1 MVNLQLWEFDSLNI
15 FQQMGFGWF
24 WTFRLWGFTKTWMR
38 HCEARHRQNVHLT
51 LQRLRIAYLA
61 HKHSKVKSNAY
72 EMQFLSSNFIVLFSE
87 QLKNGMLPTPTFWND
102 MTRGDQLKQ
111 KAWVAQSMNDWTH
124 IRTIMENLHHTW
136 HLSDGVNESW

>member
-1 MVNLQLWEFDSLNI
+1 
-15 FQQMGFGWF
+15 
-24 WTFRLWGFTKTWMR
+24 
-38 HCEARHRQNVHLT
+38 
-51 LQRLRIAYLA
+51 
-61 HKHSKVKSNAY
+61 
-72 EMQFLSSNFIVLFSE
+72 MQFLSSNFIVLFSE

-136 HLSDGVNESW
+136 HLSDGRERKLVTFSNWGTQGAEEYEVEEGGEDNFVIC